1 MKKNH
6 LSIIL
11 GLAFLLSFHA
21 ASASDNLPVDD
32 KILASFHK
40 TFGQA
45 KEESWKK
52 VNGFDVVNFR
62 LDEKYLTAYYEQN
75 GDLKAVTRN
84 ILADQLPLNLQAGLK
99 DYERYW
105 ITNLFEMASQ
115 GETQYYVTVENAEE
129 TITLKSIQ
137 SSEWMRESKESKE

>member
-11 GLAFLLSFHA
+11 GLAFLLNFHA
-21 ASASDNLPVDD
+21 ASASSKLPVDA

-40 TFGQA
+40 AFGQA
-45 KEESWKK
+45 TEESWKK

-62 LDEKYLTAYYEQN
+62 LEDKYLTAYFEQN

-84 ILADQLPLNLQAGLK
+84 ILADQLPLNLQAALQ
-99 DYERYW
+99 DYKRYW

-115 GETQYYVTVENAEE
+115 GETQYYVTVENSEE

-137 SSEWMRESKESKE
+137 SSEWMRESKEIKE